1 MSDKR
6 ALYEAQILSLRE
18 IIKTLETAHPDEI
31 AKKWRVKVFEEMMRN
46 KQLQIANNQEIRR
59 IVDENRRLVVKN
71 EDLIVTLQ
79 KFQASISQ
87 FKQENEILSQRLA
100 SEKHEKSILLSIQ
113 KQQNALLLST
123 PQHLQHQFET
133 MTEIQSKLDHYQQ
146 RISAFQMQIK
156 AVKRVNDREKNANFR
171 KMREILRENE
181 ELKMQTK
188 LVISMNLEMEM
199 MRKEVENWKSRWE
212 EKNKEKLEIEAEFR
226 GKISEKEEIL
236 RETVE
241 KSEQKQKLF
250 EAEIEKI
257 KTENAE
263 FQAEIHRL
271 KSLLLSS
278 EDSISSKTLEI
289 AKFQELLSTQKSS
302 FETEFARL
310 SSDLNHRID
319 FEREKHQGELETLR
333 LELSQKEGESSAL
346 IERLESDIEELRLET
361 LSLKRDNKD
370 LKRERSLLVTSLKTT
385 GERKVAPQMQVKAVQ
400 TNAEP
405 DRGSS
410 VRTLKSKYEE
420 IQALGSFLLDTP

>member
-333 LELSQKEGESSAL
+333 LELGQKDSESSAL